1 MWELSFHHHPFNK
14 NKFYRFSLSRVAGHF
29 NKIFYIFFFFHS
41 KPSVYVQL
49 SLWKF
54 QVALSLCKIITFH
67 WHCNCTVFY
76 TVSLVLC
83 YLHSEPGTTK
93 LDTFL
98 SLEATRAD
106 SDFPSFK
113 VKEFFLWES
122 CSLDISSEAE
132 NLRRSWS
139 ASWVREERFLPVA
152 EVSTMSLPSTSSGTE
167 SSMICSGS
175 TGRSKISLWL
185 RFGGSGT

>member
-1 MWELSFHHHPFNK
+1 MYSCHCGSASFPKKCTESLHNYDIYPISLQSHNVSMVVYLQSEL
-14 NKFYRFSLSRVAGHF
+14 
-29 NKIFYIFFFFHS
+29 
-41 KPSVYVQL
+41 
-49 SLWKF
+49 
-54 QVALSLCKIITFH
+54 
-67 WHCNCTVFY
+67 
-76 TVSLVLC
+76 
-83 YLHSEPGTTK
+83 GTTK
-93 LDTFL
+93 LDTCL

-139 ASWVREERFLPVA
+139 TWWVRDERFPPVV

-175 TGRSKISLWL
+175 AGRSKISLWL
-185 RFGGSGT
+185 RFGSSGT